1 METGIDVSSFPYGD
15 HRYHTGIR
23 HKSIPVT
30 IRGSRYGNHQTFAR
44 KMQQQQQ
51 RRQPR
56 CSRSHSQIQRR
67 NKKGT
72 LVMRGGNDDKESE
85 VATDGEGA
93 APCRPC
99 WAN

>member
-30 IRGSRYGNHQTFAR
+30 IRASGG
-44 KMQQQQQ
+44 MQQQQQ

-56 CSRSHSQIQRR
+56 RSRSHSQIQHR